1 MRTSPAPVSH
11 TILSALSRHVPP
23 AVPGVFFL
31 SGGQTEEMATDNLR
45 AINRSSVLL
54 ARPWL
59 TSFCY
64 GRALQD
70 SCRAVWLG
78 RQEKVKE
85 AQQAFI
91 TRLRLN
97 GEAL

>member
-1 MRTSPAPVSH
+1 M
-11 TILSALSRHVPP
+11 SALTRHVPP
-23 AVPGVFFL
+23 AVPGIFFL

-45 AINRSSVLL
+45 AINQHDASL

-70 SCRAVWLG
+70 GCRAAWLG
-78 RQEKVKE
+78 MQENIKQAQEVFLLRVK
-85 AQQAFI
+85 
-91 TRLRLN
+91 LN
-97 GEAL
+97 GEAAAAKPL

>member
-1 MRTSPAPVSH
+1 MP
-11 TILSALSRHVPP
+11 ALSRHVPP
-23 AVPGVFFL
+23 AVPGIFFL

-45 AINRSSVLL
+45 AINQHDL

-70 SCRAVWLG
+70 GCRAVWLG
-78 RQEKVKE
+78 RKENVKE
-85 AQQAFI
+85 AQEVFL
-91 TRLRLN
+91 LRVKLN
-97 GEAL
+97 GEAAAAKPL

>member
-1 MRTSPAPVSH
+1 
-11 TILSALSRHVPP
+11 
-23 AVPGVFFL
+23 
-31 SGGQTEEMATDNLR
+31 MATDNLR
-45 AINRSSVLL
+45 AINQHPGSV

-70 SCRAVWLG
+70 SCRAAWLG
-78 RQEKVKE
+78 SDQNTEV
-85 AQQAFI
+85 AQKAFM
-91 TRLRLN
+91 LRIKLN